1 METKMKKLSYK
12 YSDNR
17 FAATAAYNNCEA
29 LLRKVEE
36 IGGHRKMEEYGN
48 VDWVVAAKT
57 MSFFAPIRCWKLQQ
71 MIDWAGPSAEAQ
83 NKAAFEFIKINCLFE
98 NTTAYIV
105 EAFRQKFVI
114 KNKSWNIG
122 FNDWIDSIY
131 VEKEG
136 ERYFKYFGHTDNPIF
151 VQ

>member
-12 YSDNR
+12 YSNNR
-17 FAATAAYNNCEA
+17 FAATAAYNTCEA

-36 IGGHRKMEEYGN
+36 IGGSCEMKEYGN
-48 VDWVVAAKT
+48 VDWLTAAKT
-57 MSFFAPIRCWKLQQ
+57 MSFFSPIRRWKLQQ
-71 MIDWAGPSAEAQ
+71 VIDWAGSSTEAQ
-83 NKAAFEFIKINCLFE
+83 NKAAFEFIIINCFFE
-98 NTTAYIV
+98 NMTAYIV

-122 FNDWIDSIY
+122 FNEWIDSIR
-131 VEKEG
+131 VGEG
-136 ERYFKYFGHTDNPIF
+136 SKRTFKYFGHTSNPIF